1 MSFIIVILALLLLI
15 VMISYFKV
23 DAFLSFII
31 VSVLA
36 GIGLGIPLSELPQSI
51 DRGIGS
57 IMGSLTLIIVLGA
70 MFGKLVAES
79 GATQQI
85 VDVMVS
91 AFSVKHIHWGLMI
104 TGFIVGIPLFYGIG
118 FVLLVPLILSIV
130 NQYKLP
136 ALYMGVSMLAALSVT
151 HGFLPPHPSPVA
163 LVSLFQADMGLT
175 LIYGILIAV
184 PAIVLAGPIFGRT
197 LRHIKTGPLN
207 LFEKKEINENY
218 SRPGK
223 VNSFI
228 SAILPVFLLI
238 LATAIPYLFPLM
250 GEKASGVV
258 GFLGAPSVVMLIAL
272 VYASYTLGIKQGRP
286 VKEVMDIFVGAIKDI
301 APILLIIAGSGIFK
315 QIMEESGVS
324 TGLAAMLERLP
335 VHPLILGWLIAAVI
349 RVCIGSATVAGLTAA
364 GVLMPLVTQADVDP
378 NLMVLSIG
386 AGSLMFSHV
395 NDSGFWMFKEYFN
408 LSIRDTIRSWSF
420 METIVSMVG
429 LAGVLILH
437 FFV

>member
-238 LATAIPYLFPLM
+238 LATAIPYLFPSM